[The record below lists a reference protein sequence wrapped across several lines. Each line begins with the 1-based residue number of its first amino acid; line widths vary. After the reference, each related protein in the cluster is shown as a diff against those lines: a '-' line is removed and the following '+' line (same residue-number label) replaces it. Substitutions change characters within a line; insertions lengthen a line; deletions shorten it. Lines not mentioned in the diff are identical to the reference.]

1 MIALFGS
8 ALGFFSST
16 IPSLLGIF
24 EKRQAHRQQLALL
37 EAQSKHKIN
46 IANAQADIAEAE
58 NIYKHDQTLATNS
71 AGWVTT
77 FSATCRPVITYLFL
91 FSYLAAKT
99 LAIFQAYQSG
109 IELHENLDLIYSD
122 FDEGMVSCIIAFWFG
137 QRAMMRKK

>member
-1 MIALFGS
+1 MIALLGS

-16 IPSLLGIF
+16 IPSVLSFF

-58 NIYKHDQTLATNS
+58 NIYKHDQTLAKGS
-71 AGWVTT
+71 SRWVTT

-99 LAIFQAYQSG
+99 VALVQAYQSG
-109 IELHENLDLIYSD
+109 VELHENLDLIYSD
-122 FDEGMVSCIIAFWFG
+122 FDAGMVSCIIAFWFG
-137 QRAMMRKK
+137 QRAMMRRK